1 MPAPPARTTGVSRR
15 VTLYEYPFNERIRA
29 FLRLESLFD
38 RLFYFAQPGDSRM
51 HQQAMGALFELIEA
65 TERTDLKGGLLQD
78 IERQRQALMNLR
90 EHPDV
95 ELEVLDDTLA
105 ALERV
110 AGQLFRQPRASQL
123 LRENEWLASLR
134 GRMAVLG
141 GTTHVDM
148 PSYHAWQSKDE
159 AARCDDLQ
167 QWIAPFSVMREA
179 LDLLLDLLRRGGE
192 IQREV
197 AHAGAYRQMLHGK
210 AGHLLRIWVD
220 SSDGTFPDISANK
233 HMIWVRFSTQEGRL
247 RPQQLQRDVD
257 FELALCQG
265 V

>member
-1 MPAPPARTTGVSRR
+1 M
-15 VTLYEYPFNERIRA
+15 TLYEYPFNERIRV

-38 RLFYFAQPGDSRM
+38 RLFYFSQPGDFRL
-51 HQQAMGALFELIEA
+51 HQQAMGALFELIET
-65 TERTDLKGGLLQD
+65 TERVDLRGGLLQD
-78 IERQRQALMNLR
+78 IERQRQALQGLR

-95 ELEVLDDTLA
+95 EPEVLDDTLG

-110 AGQLFRQPRASQL
+110 AGQLLHQPRASQL

-148 PSYHAWQSKDE
+148 PSYHAWQSKE
-159 AARCDDLQ
+159 ASSRCEDLQ

-179 LDLLLDLLRRGGE
+179 LELLLDLLRRGGE
-192 IQREV
+192 VQQEV

-210 AGHLLRIWVD
+210 AGHLLRVWVD

-233 HMIWVRFSTQEGRL
+233 HMIWLRFSTQEGCY
-247 RPQQLQRDVD
+247 RPQPLQRDVR
-257 FELALCQG
+257 FKLALCLG

>member
-95 ELEVLDDTLA
+95 EPEVLDDTLA

-141 GTTHVDM
+141 ARLMSICRPIM
-148 PSYHAWQSKDE
+148 P
-159 AARCDDLQ
+159 
-167 QWIAPFSVMREA
+167 
-179 LDLLLDLLRRGGE
+179 G
-192 IQREV
+192 
-197 AHAGAYRQMLHGK
+197 
-210 AGHLLRIWVD
+210 
-220 SSDGTFPDISANK
+220 N
-233 HMIWVRFSTQEGRL
+233 
-247 RPQQLQRDVD
+247 
-257 FELALCQG
+257 QG
-265 V
+265 

>member
-1 MPAPPARTTGVSRR
+1 MSAVPAIAGVSRR

-38 RLFYFAQPGDSRM
+38 RLFYFAQPGDSRL

-78 IERQRQALMNLR
+78 IERQRQALLALR
-90 EHPDV
+90 DHPEV
-95 ELEVLDDTLA
+95 EVEVLDATLGN
-105 ALERV
+105 LERV
-110 AGQLFRQPRASQL
+110 AGQLFRQARPSQL
-123 LRENEWLASLR
+123 LRDNEWLASLR

-141 GTTHVDM
+141 GATQVDM
-148 PSYHAWQSKDE
+148 PSYHAWQSKAE
-159 AARCDDLQ
+159 VARCADLQ
-167 QWIAPFSVMREA
+167 HWIEPFAVMREA
-179 LDLLLDLLRRGGE
+179 LNMLLDLLRRGGDV
-192 IQREV
+192 QQEV
-197 AHAGAYRQMLHGK
+197 AHGASYRQMLHGK

-220 SSDGTFPDISANK
+220 SSDGTFPEISANK
-233 HMIWVRFSTQEGRL
+233 HMIWVRFSTQEGTL
-247 RPQQLQRDVD
+247 RPRQLQRDVQ